1 MDTAA
6 PPQAGGVKVIGRIA
20 GFFEKV
26 SIVAMAAIA
35 ILIFVQIILRN
46 FFALA
51 YAGIE
56 ELARFAHINL
66 VFLLVP
72 LLFREGLHV
81 NVDLL
86 TQRVPSGVR
95 KALTVLSVLLT
106 ALYSAFF
113 LISEYQFMMK
123 NGSVPSPALRIPNW
137 FFFAGAYIGMAF
149 LFVTACEQFAVQLKK
164 RR

>member
-6 PPQAGGVKVIGRIA
+6 FPETGRINIIGRIA

-26 SIVAMAAIA
+26 SLVALAAIA
-35 ILIFVQIILRN
+35 TLVFLQIVLRN

-72 LLFREGLHV
+72 LLFREGLHIS
-81 NVDLL
+81 VDFL
-86 TQRVPSGVR
+86 TQRVPPVAR
-95 KALTVLSVLLT
+95 RVLAALSALLT
-106 ALYSAFF
+106 ALYSAVF
-113 LISEYQFMMK
+113 LVSEYQFMMK
-123 NGSVPSPALRIPNW
+123 NGSVPTPALGIPNW
-137 FFFAGAYIGMAF
+137 FFFAGAYIGVAL
-149 LFVTACEQFAVQLKK
+149 LFVTACEQFFAQAKK
-164 RR
+164 RP